1 MSRLWPE
8 CVEITLQPDA
18 LLLKRGEEQ
27 RRVEAD
33 PAYGPEPW
41 HGAIEA
47 LKAEAGTWRREHLR
61 ISVILSGALVR
72 YLSVPAPEADPT
84 PEEEEALARF
94 HFARVHGER
103 ARAWEV
109 RLAAVGKGPRLAC
122 AIDRD
127 LLDGLKACLAPPSR
141 ARLTAVQP
149 SLVAAYNQWRVR
161 LPREGAWIVLEE
173 FGQICVALVA
183 RGGLRALHV
192 ARGGA
197 EWRDLLERERLRAAG
212 DGLPGIVL
220 VNGALEALPVFA

>member
-8 CVEITLQPDA
+8 RVEITLQPDA
-18 LLLKRGEEQ
+18 LLLKRGGAE

-41 HGAIEA
+41 HGVIEA
-47 LKAEAGTWRREHLR
+47 LKSEAGAWRREHLR
-61 ISVILSGALVR
+61 FRVILSGALVR
-72 YLSVPAPEADPT
+72 YLAVPAPQEDPT

-122 AIDRD
+122 AIDRE
-127 LLDGLKACLAPPSR
+127 LLDEIKACFGPPSR
-141 ARLTAVQP
+141 ARLTSVQP
-149 SLVAAYNQWRVR
+149 SLVAAYNQWRAR
-161 LPREGAWIVLEE
+161 LPREGAWLVLEE
-173 FGQICVALVA
+173 LGQICIALVA
-183 RGGLRALHV
+183 RGELRALHV

-197 EWRDLLERERLRAAG
+197 DWRDLLERERLRAAE
-212 DGLPGIVL
+212 DGIPGIVL
-220 VNGALEALPVFA
+220 VNGALEALPGSA